1 MKFQR
6 VFCVN
11 NSTNFPKHQM
21 EGFPSCFCNIKCHKF
36 ILHERNQI
44 NFILITL
51 RNLMALY
58 LQQPH
63 LQDNRW
69 GGYNILPFFWHFT
82 LEDIF
87 TSGKNIKHYNYM
99 LNITCNICFNVWNLC
114 ICFNHIQNKLEQG
127 RNVCSYAGQWGYV
140 GLQQLEQLKSWAST
154 TL

>member
-1 MKFQR
+1 MKLQR

-21 EGFPSCFCNIKCHKF
+21 EGFPSCFCHIKCHKF
-36 ILHERNQI
+36 IIHERNQLS
-44 NFILITL
+44 FILVTL

-69 GGYNILPFFWHFT
+69 GGYHILPFFWPFT

-87 TSGKNIKHYNYM
+87 TSGKNIYNYM
-99 LNITCNICFNVWNLC
+99 LNIACNICFNVWNLC
-114 ICFNHIQNKLEQG
+114 IFFQPYTEQIRTGQG